1 MPKET
6 VTVYIDDSAV
16 RLLVAKGR
24 SIQSWGDMPLERGLV
39 KDGVILDQDAV
50 AKKLQGLWQIAG
62 KRKRYYLTT
71 TSGERVQITEVV
83 KPGKVI
89 AGISGINCLH
99 RLLTLPELPKD
110 LLSEAVKREA
120 ARVFGVPLAELY
132 LFWQVLPSLKGETV
146 VYLVALPRDT
156 VDNLISTLLK
166 AGFKPYLMDL
176 KPLAIARTI
185 TEPNAIVVDVQPC
198 SLDIVIMINRIP
210 QVVRSIPLP
219 REASLEDR
227 MPVIGEELSRA
238 ILFYDSSHKD
248 KPIGADVPLLVSGE
262 LAEREDMWSLLL
274 EERKRPV
281 RVLPSPLEAPEDFP
295 HSQYLTNIGL
305 VLKEVPAAEKE
316 AIPYSLVDFNAL
328 PEVYLPRRRPLS
340 EIIYI
345 AVSIIGIALIA
356 WLAWSNITS
365 SGRVGDL
372 NSQLTGI
379 NLNIG
384 AVNQN
389 ISKVNRDISELQSWI
404 SLVQEHHNILNQRI
418 GELNNDMVTLEGML
432 ATINVDGS
440 SITQDMDG
448 LNEHMDVLNEHMQE
462 LLINISAVREVQAD
476 VAVIDQGLIILEQQ
490 EIAQLHQDV
499 ENLGGLIPTIQDDLV
514 SINQEITGLN
524 QDIAQM
530 KKKVPVDYVPLLEY
544 DLTPINQ
551 AIDQLYQDM
560 EGMRASIT
568 SIHTD
573 IDSANI
579 ALNAIATAVDF
590 AATRNEVNGDLAVII
605 NQPTSVELATINH
618 VIDRVTVTGSAAHE
632 DDIFSYADYLRAS
645 TEEDGSKRFAL
656 VVVTSI
662 TGEEGN
668 LSFTL
673 QLIK

>member
-16 RLLVAKGR
+16 RLVIAKGR

-62 KRKRYYLTT
+62 KRKRYYITT
-71 TSGERVQITEVV
+71 TSGERVQVTEVV

-89 AGISGINCLH
+89 AGINGINCLH

-120 ARVFGVPLAELY
+120 ARVFGVPLEELY
-132 LFWQVLPSLKGETV
+132 LFWQVLPSLRGETV

-176 KPLAIARTI
+176 KPLALARTI

-262 LAEREDMWSLLL
+262 LAEREDIWSLLL
-274 EERKRPV
+274 DERERPV

-372 NSQLTGI
+372 TSQLTAI

-384 AVNQN
+384 TVNRE
-389 ISKVNRDISELQSWI
+389 ISNVNRDISELQGWI
-404 SLVQEHHNILNQRI
+404 SVVEDHHDTLNQRI
-418 GELNNDMVTLEGML
+418 VKLNDDMLTLELML
-432 ATINVDGS
+432 ATIDVDAS
-440 SITQDMDG
+440 SITQDMDS

-462 LLINISAVREVQAD
+462 LLINVSAVREVQAD
-476 VAVIDQGLIILEQQ
+476 VAVIDQGLNILEQPQ
-490 EIAQLHQDV
+490 IEQLYLHIV
-499 ENLGGLIPTIQDDLV
+499 ILEEVLVPIIQDDLV
-514 SINQEITGLN
+514 SINQEITDLN
-524 QDIAQM
+524 QDIEELKEQ
-530 KKKVPVDYVPLLEY
+530 VPLLEY
-544 DLTPINQ
+544 DLTPIND
-551 AIDQLYQDM
+551 AIDLLYLDI
-560 EGMRASIT
+560 EGMTASIT
-568 SIHTD
+568 SIHTH
-573 IDSANI
+573 IDSVNT

-590 AATRNEVNGDLAVII
+590 AAIRDEVNGDLDVII
-605 NQPTSVELATINH
+605 NHGMSVELAAIDH
-618 VIDRVTVTGSAAHE
+618 VINSVTVTGSAAHE

-645 TEEDGSKRFAL
+645 EEEDGSKRFAL
-656 VVVTSI
+656 VVVTNI
-662 TGEEGN
+662 TGEEGD